1 MQKIHCLLAI
11 GRIQVISKKK
21 IMYDILFYL
30 SGNYYKIV
38 EMDVRVASPT
48 FSEKKTAL
56 TSTERKHK
64 HRANLTDEQK
74 AAIQE
79 KDAARK
85 RLKRASE
92 RLTPKQIKDS
102 RAADAA

>member
-1 MQKIHCLLAI
+1 
-11 GRIQVISKKK
+11 
-21 IMYDILFYL
+21 MYEILFYL

-85 RLKRASE
+85 RLKRTSE

>member
-1 MQKIHCLLAI
+1 MLLH
-11 GRIQVISKKK
+11 
-21 IMYDILFYL
+21 LHL
-30 SGNYYKIV
+30 
-38 EMDVRVASPT
+38 VR
-48 FSEKKTAL
+48 KKTAL

-85 RLKRASE
+85 RLKRTSE